1 MPSNIYLLPLL
12 PLKPDTKKM
21 DPNGPLRQRRQAAVN
36 PPHDHDHDDDGSPG
50 NALLQVHSSLRNRS
64 SVGRLLLAAAI
75 ILFMA
80 LLFSFRSKEARG
92 AYPAAA
98 AIIEAVE
105 ETMPLLGVKGRL
117 RKEETMD
124 VETASKIS
132 SKWDNAQETFAKGG
146 AWHQHPLVVKTYK
159 ERVAGGHG
167 SMVSRIL
174 DAYGKKGRCLSIGCG
189 DGGIELQMVQGGL
202 CDTMR
207 GIDLSPVRIARANE
221 NVPDHLKEAI
231 EFRVENAETDLS
243 GNEYDLVLF
252 THSLHHIFN
261 LEAMVDAIKGNIM
274 KRSGILVLEEY
285 VGPVRWQFPQHH
297 LDLMTAFLKGLEEE
311 YPHRVEAL
319 RQNGLWDGI
328 GFVPPNAEAVKKDDP
343 SETVRSD
350 EIVAVL
356 SERMALAENIPLGGN
371 FFQWIFQNVY
381 NSLDDEEGIKIV
393 QSMLDAEME
402 LIKEG
407 KLASDY
413 VFQVWKH
420 PDA

>member
-1 MPSNIYLLPLL
+1 
-12 PLKPDTKKM
+12 M
-21 DPNGPLRQRRQAAVN
+21 DPNGPLRHRRQAAEN
-36 PPHDHDHDDDGSPG
+36 PSHDHDDDGSPG
-50 NALLQVHSSLRNRS
+50 NALLRVHSSLRHRS
-64 SVGRLLLAAAI
+64 SAGRLLLAVAI
-75 ILFMA
+75 ILFVA
-80 LLFSFRSKEARG
+80 LLFSFRSEEK
-92 AYPAAA
+92 
-98 AIIEAVE
+98 E
-105 ETMPLLGVKGRL
+105 ETMPLLEVKGRP
-117 RKEETMD
+117 RKQDERISSLEERLSGKTSGDIALDDDKGEAKTMD
-124 VETASKIS
+124 AETASKIA

-159 ERVAGGHG
+159 ERLAGGHG
-167 SMVSRIL
+167 SMVSRIV
-174 DAYGKKGRCLSIGCG
+174 DDYGKKGRCLSIGCG
-189 DGGIELQMVQGGL
+189 DGGIEIEMVQGGL

-207 GIDLSPVRIARANE
+207 GIDLSPVRVARANE
-221 NVPDHLKEAI
+221 NVPDHMKEKI

-243 GNEYDLVLF
+243 GNEYDMVLF
-252 THSLHHIFN
+252 THALHHIFD

-343 SETVRSD
+343 SETVRTD
-350 EIVAVL
+350 EIVTVL

-381 NSLDDEEGIKIV
+381 NSLDGEEGVKIV
-393 QSMLDAEME
+393 QAMLDAEME
-402 LIKEG
+402 LIKDG

-413 VFQVWKH
+413 VLQVWKH